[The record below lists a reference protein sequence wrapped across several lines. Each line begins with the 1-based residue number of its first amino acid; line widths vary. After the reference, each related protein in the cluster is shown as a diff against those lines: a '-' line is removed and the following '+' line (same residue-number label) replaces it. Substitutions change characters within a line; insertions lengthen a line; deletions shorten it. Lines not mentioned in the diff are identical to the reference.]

1 MSRTSRYA
9 FIMAKVYGIISRSF
23 IGESYRDLLRLKSLS
38 ELSEHLFPGESEQSA
53 QQPLPI
59 ELEARIVRASI
70 EAMTYVLDYFKDP
83 PAILVHTAR
92 KLEYQ
97 NVKSVV
103 RGIVNGQPG
112 NARLW
117 DLGKYAA
124 VRLIGVKDLEKA
136 IRSSPYAWVLPLLG
150 TEPLSLVENKLDQ
163 EYYARFMQLARALP
177 ARDRTGVVRLA
188 NAEIALANVIW
199 ALRLRFFFRM
209 DAVQAGTLLVG
220 GSSSTAR
227 AAIAEIF
234 EIPPDSV
241 DAWRKWKY
249 GWLLEDQL
257 ADSFTAPDPMKAEQK
272 ASQALYARAHAAF
285 HQNPFTLGPLVAFF
299 KLKEYE
305 ASLLGI
311 AVEALNLS
319 LPEQDVLDIVG
330 VR

>member
-23 IGESYRDLLRLKSLS
+23 IGENYRDLLRLKSLS
-38 ELSEHLFPGESEQSA
+38 ELSEHLFPGETA
-53 QQPLPI
+53 QPAPQPLPI

-70 EAMTYVLDYFKDP
+70 EAMTYVLDYFQDP
-83 PAILVHTAR
+83 PPILVHTAR

-103 RGIVNGQPG
+103 RGIVNGQLE
-112 NARLW
+112 NVRLW

-124 VRLIGVKDLEKA
+124 IRLNGAKDMRKA
-136 IRSSPYAWVLPLLG
+136 IQASPYSWILPLLE
-150 TEPLSLVENKLDQ
+150 TEPLSLVENRLDK

-177 ARDRTGVVRLA
+177 ARDRVGVVRLGT
-188 NAEIALANVIW
+188 AEIALANVIW
-199 ALRLRFFFRM
+199 ALRLRFFFKM

-220 GSSSTAR
+220 GTSSSVR
-227 AAIAEIF
+227 AAVAEAF
-234 EIPPDSV
+234 EIPADST
-241 DAWRKWKY
+241 DGWRKWRY

-257 ADSFTAPDPMKAEQK
+257 ADSFTAPDPIRAEQK

-285 HQNPFTLGPLVAFF
+285 HQNPFTLGPLVAYF

-305 ASLLGI
+305 AGLLGI
-311 AVEALNLS
+311 AAEALNLS